1 MWIVMKIEDN
11 WIDGFLYYVEFQVEI
26 EGLLRIIRKNIV
38 VYEEME
44 TKEIVSL
51 VGENFKNVINIKTV
65 DFQDDIL
72 LIKN

>member
-1 MWIVMKIEDN
+1 MKIEDN